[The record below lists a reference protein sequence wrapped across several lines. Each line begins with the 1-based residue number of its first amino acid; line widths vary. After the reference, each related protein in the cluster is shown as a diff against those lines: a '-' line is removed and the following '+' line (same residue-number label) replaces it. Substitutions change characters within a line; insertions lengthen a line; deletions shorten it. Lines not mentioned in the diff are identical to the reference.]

1 MNNMKLYSESKEYKL
16 YHGSMLDMLEE
27 IEPNSVDA
35 IITDPPYELN
45 FMNKGWDNSGIAF
58 NKEAWEKC
66 FKVLKPGGHLLAFGG
81 SRTFWKIAAAIN
93 EAGFEIRDT
102 IMWLYGCYSKD
113 TQVLTNE
120 GWKYFYELNKNEKIM
135 QFDKDKNEL
144 SWVKPLNYFE
154 YDIDD
159 EMVLLENRHTSQLI
173 TKNHKVVCDIKKKR
187 KQYKGKYDY
196 IEAQNILKSDCVKLP
211 LASYYYGKVNCEYAY
226 MVGWWLT
233 DAWIHNDKKACMFSQ
248 SKPYTL
254 EKLRNE
260 LQRLKDLG
268 LCNFSEYTKK
278 NENPNHNA
286 EHTFYVTGKLAE
298 YLLNNYYNREIDY
311 NVIEF
316 NKESKEKLLEGLM
329 DGDGSYRKE
338 QYSRTFWSMK
348 EKRNNVISALLTTMG
363 YRNYIINE
371 NNHVGVVFNI
381 KHDSTELQFKHKKD
395 NVLYHGKV
403 YCLQTETGAF
413 VVRRNGK
420 PFISGNSGFPKSMN
434 IGLAIDKRNGVDNRT
449 GNIRTDGKATLGDIY
464 EWANGR
470 PDTKEYEE
478 RKAQNE
484 WEGWGTCLK
493 PAYEPILVCRKPV
506 EDSIVDNVIKY
517 GVGGLNIGECKVGND
532 IHKVNINDFSN
543 QHGNKFGNGEPI
555 EKLGEKEI
563 LGRFP
568 SNVILT
574 YDETDYEEVCGGMPY
589 TKGNGSEPN
598 YEKSN
603 SENRVYMEGKNTTWH
618 KSGAHFDDEGSAA
631 RYFYC
636 AKATKFDR
644 DEGLDSFEEQK
655 SIRINAPRE
664 KEEDKFSPKK
674 NTHAT
679 VKPVSLMRYLVRL
692 VSHKGATILD
702 CFNGSGSTGKAVML
716 ENKEFKKDYKYIG
729 IELTDEY
736 LPISKARIEYIINN
750 EFDFEKNEETK
761 ISDYKPKNKAL
772 LDIFDFGVEDNE

>member
-58 NKEAWEKC
+58 NKEAWKKC
-66 FKVLKPGGHLLAFGG
+66 YDVLKPGGHLLAFGG
-81 SRTFWKIAAAIN
+81 SRTFWKIANAID

-102 IMWLYGCYSKD
+102 IMWLYG
-113 TQVLTNE
+113 
-120 GWKYFYELNKNEKIM
+120 
-135 QFDKDKNEL
+135 
-144 SWVKPLNYFE
+144 
-154 YDIDD
+154 
-159 EMVLLENRHTSQLI
+159 
-173 TKNHKVVCDIKKKR
+173 
-187 KQYKGKYDY
+187 
-196 IEAQNILKSDCVKLP
+196 
-211 LASYYYGKVNCEYAY
+211 
-226 MVGWWLT
+226 
-233 DAWIHNDKKACMFSQ
+233 
-248 SKPYTL
+248 
-254 EKLRNE
+254 
-260 LQRLKDLG
+260 
-268 LCNFSEYTKK
+268 
-278 NENPNHNA
+278 
-286 EHTFYVTGKLAE
+286 
-298 YLLNNYYNREIDY
+298 
-311 NVIEF
+311 
-316 NKESKEKLLEGLM
+316 
-329 DGDGSYRKE
+329 
-338 QYSRTFWSMK
+338 
-348 EKRNNVISALLTTMG
+348 
-363 YRNYIINE
+363 
-371 NNHVGVVFNI
+371 
-381 KHDSTELQFKHKKD
+381 
-395 NVLYHGKV
+395 
-403 YCLQTETGAF
+403 
-413 VVRRNGK
+413 
-420 PFISGNSGFPKSMN
+420 SGFPKSMN

-506 EDSIVDNVIKY
+506 EESIVDNVIKY
-517 GVGGLNIGECKVGND
+517 GVGGFNIDECRVENTNADSYDLEKRGISKAKGSDND
-532 IHKVNINDFSN
+532 GHFLDKLHN
-543 QHGNKFGNGEPI
+543 QDAKHGVVDN
-555 EKLGEKEI
+555 
-563 LGRFP
+563 GRFP
-568 SNVILT
+568 ANVILT
-574 YDETDYEEVCGGMPY
+574 YDETDYEEVCGDMPY

-674 NTHAT
+674 NTHVS
-679 VKPVSLMRYLVRL
+679 VKPTSLMRYLVRL
-692 VSHKGATILD
+692 VSPKGATILD

>member
-16 YHGSMLDMLEE
+16 YHGSMLDMLEV
-27 IEPNSVDA
+27 IEPNSIDA
-35 IITDPPYELN
+35 ILTDPPYELN

-58 NKEAWEKC
+58 QKETWQKC
-66 FKVLKPGGHLLAFGG
+66 YEALKPGGHLLAFGG

-173 TKNHKVVCDIKKKR
+173 TKNHKVVCDIKKNH

-196 IEAQNILKSDCVKLP
+196 IEAQNILKTDCVKLP

-316 NKESKEKLLEGLM
+316 NKESKEKLLEGLV
-329 DGDGSYRKE
+329 DGDGSYRNE

-371 NNHVGVVFNI
+371 NNHGGVVFNI

-449 GNIRTDGKATLGDIY
+449 GNIRTDEKATLGDIY

-484 WEGWGTCLK
+484 WDGWGTCLK
-493 PAYEPILVCRKPV
+493 PAYEPIIVARKPV
-506 EDSIVDNVIKY
+506 ENSIVDNVLKY
-517 GVGGLNIGECKVGND
+517 GVGGFNIDECKIGESEAV
-532 IHKVNINDFSN
+532 
-543 QHGNKFGNGEPI
+543 
-555 EKLGEKEI
+555 
-563 LGRFP
+563 RFP
-568 SNVILT
+568 ANVIH
-574 YDETDYEEVCGGMPY
+574 DGSEEVLRGMPY

-603 SENRVYMEGKNTTWH
+603 SDNMVYVEGKNKTWQ
-618 KSGAHFDDEGSAA
+618 
-631 RYFYC
+631 
-636 AKATKFDR
+636 KAELILTMRAVQQDI
-644 DEGLDSFEEQK
+644 
-655 SIRINAPRE
+655 SIVLKLLNSIE
-664 KEEDKFSPKK
+664 
-674 NTHAT
+674 
-679 VKPVSLMRYLVRL
+679 MRV
-692 VSHKGATILD
+692 
-702 CFNGSGSTGKAVML
+702 
-716 ENKEFKKDYKYIG
+716 
-729 IELTDEY
+729 
-736 LPISKARIEYIINN
+736 
-750 EFDFEKNEETK
+750 
-761 ISDYKPKNKAL
+761 
-772 LDIFDFGVEDNE
+772 